1 MTGLATPAW
10 SSCSL
15 MPVRDEFVPV
25 AIETAKGLL
34 VASLLAS
41 GREVFSIIPLATSRY
56 RDRHRSTRA
65 KSDAADAIVLANI
78 LRTDR
83 HAHRPLPNDSELV
96 RSLRVL
102 TRAQEDAVGDRMRM
116 SNRIRAVL
124 KQFFPAAIDAFDHG
138 GKHRLDSPACRAI
151 LAAAPTPAGSSRR
164 GSFRGFGCR
173 VAVWRDGT
181 PMGRCPLM
189 SLLHRYPDAAALE
202 TRGEGLRREVL

>member
-96 RSLRVL
+96 RSL
-102 TRAQEDAVGDRMRM
+102 
-116 SNRIRAVL
+116 
-124 KQFFPAAIDAFDHG
+124 
-138 GKHRLDSPACRAI
+138 
-151 LAAAPTPAGSSRR
+151 
-164 GSFRGFGCR
+164 
-173 VAVWRDGT
+173 
-181 PMGRCPLM
+181 
-189 SLLHRYPDAAALE
+189 
-202 TRGEGLRREVL
+202 